1 MKELAFKFLTYVQ
14 DEVNDVT
21 LGRLLL
27 KEYATILKNHVS
39 SSQLYE
45 RILTDASQQQ
55 RSDQAFSTD
64 QRNELFNS
72 FFKAKQKKMNYE
84 MMLLADCVTIF
95 GDEAQW
101 PQNAR
106 KELISYVKSV
116 AEVAEIRAV
125 AYHDIA
131 VASTEASKDIAK
143 SNLYHAWYL
152 AMAS

>member
-27 KEYATILKNHVS
+27 KEYATIIKNHVS

-45 RILTDASQQQ
+45 SILADSSSLQKRDKAASM
-55 RSDQAFSTD
+55 
-64 QRNELFNS
+64 ELFNS

-101 PQNAR
+101 PHSAR

-143 SNLYHAWYL
+143 SNLYHAWYI
-152 AMAS
+152 AIAS